1 MVTVHHGMEHM
12 AIGVGG
18 WPLKLHWQLRSRER
32 EIRKCGQPIKFQSAP
47 SVTASVTFFL
57 LKVP

>member
-18 WPLKLHWQLRSRER
+18 WPLKLHWQLRSREER
-32 EIRKCGQPIKFQSAP
+32 SGN
-47 SVTASVTFFL
+47 VASL
-57 LKVP
+57 